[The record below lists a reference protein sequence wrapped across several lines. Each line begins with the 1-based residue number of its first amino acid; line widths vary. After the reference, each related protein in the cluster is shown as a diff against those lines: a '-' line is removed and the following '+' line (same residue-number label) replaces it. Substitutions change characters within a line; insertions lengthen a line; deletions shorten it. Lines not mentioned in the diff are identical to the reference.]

1 MKKIITLVCML
12 NAIICSAQK
21 VAVIGMNHV
30 SPDGFTFV
38 VTEEL
43 VSGNVVYFTENEYA
57 DASNSFNNLTEAV
70 VAFTANGTITKG
82 SVVFVSEISTD
93 VFSVNCTGNTS
104 CGSAVKT
111 SSSSN
116 FALATEGEGL
126 YAYSDVDN
134 DPSNGITE
142 IFSVLYDGNADQVP
156 NVNGG
161 LIPAGQNPINDFPN
175 AIVVEGFSAITP
187 GRTEYNITTL
197 DRTDVTKLQLEN
209 PSNYLHGLGNAALS
223 ITPFT
228 NFLPN
233 IALPIMISNFSAR
246 IDGQNHLLNWST
258 TMEQSNAFFKVQRSP
273 DANKFSTIDN
283 VDTKALNGNSN
294 AVINYE
300 AQDEHPQ
307 MGHNYYRLQQVDLN
321 GKFTYSQVIDIY
333 REANGNV
340 VSMYPNPT
348 QGILNIAYFMLQEG
362 ISKIKLSDMSGRILK
377 EIQVNSNKGI
387 NTFQLEVN
395 ELAKGMYMLQTI
407 RSGQEISTQKF
418 EKQ

>member
-1 MKKIITLVCML
+1 MKKIITLVCMFH
-12 NAIICSAQK
+12 AIICSAQK

-82 SVVFVSEISTD
+82 SVVFVNEISTD
-93 VFSVNCTGNTS
+93 VFSVNCTGNAS

-111 SSSSN
+111 ASSSN

-126 YAYSDVDN
+126 YAYSDADN

-161 LIPAGQNPINDFPN
+161 LIPSGQNPINDFPN

-209 PSNYLHGLGNAALS
+209 PSNYLHGQANAALS
-223 ITPFT
+223 LTLFT
-228 NFLPN
+228 NLLPN
-233 IALPIMISNFSAR
+233 IVLPMQINNFSAK
-246 IDGQNHLLNWST
+246 IEGVNHMLDWST
-258 TMEQSNAFFKVQRSP
+258 SMEQNNAYFNVQRSQ
-273 DANKFSTIDN
+273 DASEFSTIGKVN
-283 VDTKALNGNSN
+283 SKAINGNSSG
-294 AVINYE
+294 VIKYE
-300 AQDEHPQ
+300 LQDEHPTI
-307 MGHNYYRLQQVDLN
+307 GHNNYRLQQVDMD
-321 GKFTYSQVIDIY
+321 GKTTHSQVIDLY
-333 REANGNV
+333 RDANGNV
-340 VSMYPNPT
+340 VSIYPNPT
-348 QGILNIAYFMLQEG
+348 QGILNVACFMLQEG
-362 ISKIKLSDMSGRILK
+362 NTTIILSDMSGRMIK
-377 EIQVNSNKGI
+377 EVQAKTLQGSNI
-387 NTFQLEVN
+387 FQLDLNSVT
-395 ELAKGMYMLQTI
+395 KGMFMLQTMQ
-407 RSGQEISTQKF
+407 SGQVISTQKV
-418 EKQ
+418 EKK